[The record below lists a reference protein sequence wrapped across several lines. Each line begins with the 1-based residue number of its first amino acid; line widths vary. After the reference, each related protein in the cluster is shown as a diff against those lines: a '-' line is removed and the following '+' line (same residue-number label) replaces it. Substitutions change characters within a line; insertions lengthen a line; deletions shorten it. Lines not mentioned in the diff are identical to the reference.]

1 MKGFWPVFRKE
12 LYGMFMSPI
21 FYAVGFIFLLVS
33 GVFFNYLLAPVIM
46 VSFQVARAPRTR
58 KRDAA

>member
-21 FYAVGFIFLLVS
+21 FYVVGFIFLVIS
-33 GVFFNYLLAPVIM
+33 GIFF
-46 VSFQVARAPRTR
+46 RAPFWPNW
-58 KRDAA
+58 

>member
-21 FYAVGFIFLLVS
+21 FYVVGFIFLVIS
-33 GVFFNYLLAPVIM
+33 AIFFELLLAQLVM
-46 VSFQVARAPRTR
+46 VSFQVAEHPS
-58 KRDAA
+58 